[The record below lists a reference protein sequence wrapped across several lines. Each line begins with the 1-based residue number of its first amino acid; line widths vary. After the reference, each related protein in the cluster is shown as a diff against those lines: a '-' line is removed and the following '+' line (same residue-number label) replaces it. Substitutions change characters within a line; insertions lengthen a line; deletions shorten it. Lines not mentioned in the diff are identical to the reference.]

1 MNKKLLV
8 TCFEPFNQKK
18 VNSSFVAVEKLADKI
33 GDYNLTKLTVP
44 VVYGKAFETVHLK
57 IEELKP
63 DVILCVGQAGGRK
76 NVTLEKIAINYRSAT
91 ICDNEGNKYDG
102 IKIDENGDDG
112 IFVNLEVEKLAEISG
127 CEVSLSAGSF
137 VCNDLIYMIRNYYQ
151 DKVQAGFIHVPYLP
165 EQTKGDSASLSLEEI
180 VLKLTLIIE
189 NL

>member
-1 MNKKLLV
+1 MLSYVSVRLV
-8 TCFEPFNQKK
+8 
-18 VNSSFVAVEKLADKI
+18 VEKCYF
-33 GDYNLTKLTVP
+33 G
-44 VVYGKAFETVHLK
+44 
-57 IEELKP
+57 
-63 DVILCVGQAGGRK
+63 
-76 NVTLEKIAINYRSAT
+76 KIAINYRSAT

-165 EQTKGDSASLSLEEI
+165 EQTRRFGQSVTGRNCFETDFDNREFIEVDYEI
-180 VLKLTLIIE
+180 
-189 NL
+189 